1 MLLRM
6 ATYLLFSAAI
16 VFAICD
22 QGGGFDPTYRIVIG
36 AQQPV
41 SSLPSA
47 RQLLGTDVI
56 GSICDKLEADV
67 VFRCAEHWSTGMA
80 GYALSNTPI
89 PQAISAALPPEAN
102 GLIFQVQGDIYYQN
116 QIGPTSPPSTPLP
129 QCVLN
134 QFRRKLAAAAAATPP
149 TYTGPPTYAPVY
161 SQVGAE
167 ATLSFLS
174 AYASPTGKSCFPNCQ
189 QPNTFRYAA
198 TGRGVT
204 VYIVDQAIANHTDFQ
219 RSDGTYAISS
229 DRWYSPPALANV
241 GQQCA
246 SWHGTHVGGIVAG
259 TLYGVA
265 KDAELVSVAVQ
276 PGCNQDGR
284 TSDLIAGLDWVL
296 TRHLKQKGPAI
307 VSMSLIVDSSG
318 AGQILAQQVAE
329 LISAGVTVVVAAGN
343 FANDACDYE
352 PANLPDV
359 ITVAAAQ
366 LDTVRDVPYASAWAL
381 SDTGPCVTIWAPGA
395 FVQSDSSTGPSGV
408 AIYSGTS
415 QATPA
420 VSGLAAHFLERCPTA
435 SPAAV
440 MAHLMNTSFD
450 ALTGAPAKTT
460 SRVAQ
465 VALDFCASA

>member
-1 MLLRM
+1 MILAAMSAFLLS
-6 ATYLLFSAAI
+6 ATI

-22 QGGGFDPTYRIVIG
+22 QGGGFDPNYRIIIG

-41 SSLPSA
+41 SGLPSPRA
-47 RQLLGTDVI
+47 LLGTAVVR
-56 GSICDKLEADV
+56 SICAKLEADD
-67 VFRCAEHWSTGMA
+67 VFRCAESWSTGMA
-80 GYALSNTPI
+80 GYALSNAPI
-89 PQAISAALPPEAN
+89 QQAIRAALPQAAS

-116 QIGPTSPPSTPLP
+116 QIGPTSPPETPLP

-134 QFRRKLAAAAAATPP
+134 QFRRKLAYAPP
-149 TYTGPPTYAPVY
+149 TYPPPPIYGDVT
-161 SQVGAE
+161 SQIGAQS
-167 ATLSFLS
+167 TLSYLS
-174 AYASPTGKSCFPNCQ
+174 AYSSTDGGSCFPNCQ
-189 QPNTFRYAA
+189 QSNTYRYAA

-204 VYIVDQAIANHTDFQ
+204 VYVVDQAIANNTDFQ

-229 DRWYSPPALANV
+229 DRWYSSAALANV

-246 SWHGTHVGGIVAG
+246 SWHGTHVAGIVG
-259 TLYGVA
+259 GNTYGVA
-265 KDAELVSVAVQ
+265 KGVTVVSVAVQ

-296 TRHLKQKGPAI
+296 TRHLKQTGPSI

-318 AGQILAQQVAE
+318 AGQILAQQVSE

-395 FVQSDSSTGPSGV
+395 YVQSDSSTSLTGV

-420 VSGLAAHFLERCPTA
+420 VSGLAAHFLERFPTA
-435 SPAAV
+435 TPAAV
-440 MAHLMNTSFD
+440 MAHILNTSFD

-460 SRVAQ
+460 AHVAQ
-465 VALDFCASA
+465 VSLKFHPPA